1 MAVHTGQSEAAS
13 AVGLKRSQVLRLVI
27 LPQAFRIVLPPLGS
41 QYLNLAK
48 NTSLGIAVA
57 YAEVVQLGQTI
68 YNQEGQAMAVFII
81 WMVFYSAVSLILSSI
96 VNYYNRKMKLVER

>member
-1 MAVHTGQSEAAS
+1 M
-13 AVGLKRSQVLRLVI
+13 LRLVV

-57 YAEVVQLGQTI
+57 FADIVQVGQTI
-68 YNQEGQAMAVFII
+68 YNQEGQTLAVFIV
-81 WMVFYSAVSLILSSI
+81 WMVFYATVSLVLSGI
-96 VNYYNRKMKLVER
+96 VNYYNRKMQLVER

>member
-1 MAVHTGQSEAAS
+1 
-13 AVGLKRSQVLRLVI
+13 RLVV

-57 YAEVVQLGQTI
+57 YAEVVQVGQTI
-68 YNQEGQAMAVFII
+68 YNQEGQTLAVFII
-81 WMVFYSAVSLILSSI
+81 WMAFYSIVSLVLSGI